1 MKDVIKFYF
10 LNYVTTYM
18 ISRFCVALNGNDK
31 LNGMKLFKYLNK
43 VRMGGK
49 TRDET
54 IREARSY
61 SV

>member
-1 MKDVIKFYF
+1 
-10 LNYVTTYM
+10 M

-43 VRMGGK
+43 VRMGRK

>member
-1 MKDVIKFYF
+1 
-10 LNYVTTYM
+10 M
-18 ISRFCVALNGNDK
+18 ISSFHVALNGNDK
-31 LNGMKLFKYLNK
+31 LNRMKIFKYLNK

-54 IREARSY
+54 IREIGSY